1 VRAARHLALL
11 LPACVASLPWGA
23 TVSAGDERKPTPR
36 EVRIPAG
43 KARLYAREVG
53 RGRPILVLHGGPD
66 FDISYLLPDMDRLAD
81 SYRLVYYDQRGRGKS
96 AEGVAPED
104 VSLESELDDLESVRR
119 HFGLEK
125 TAVLGHSWGALLA
138 LEYATRHPE
147 RVSELVI
154 LNPGPVS
161 EADFRLLLRERAEK
175 RPEAVETLKA
185 MRATAGYKDGDPD
198 VVAAYY
204 RIHFAAGMQRPA
216 DLDRLIATMRA
227 SFTRDGIRKA
237 RAVEDRLLQ
246 ETWLSEGYDVMPR
259 LRGLAIPTLVVYGD
273 HDFIPAA
280 CSAHIARAIPGA
292 LSVTLAACGHFPFL
306 ECPEAMRREID
317 SFLAPRS
324 R

>member
-1 VRAARHLALL
+1 MRAARHIALL
-11 LPACVASLPWGA
+11 LSAGVASLPSGA
-23 TVSAGDERKPTPR
+23 TAIAGDGRRPTPR

-43 KARLYAREVG
+43 KARLYAREIG

-104 VSLESELDDLESVRR
+104 VGLESELEDLETVRR
-119 HFGLEK
+119 HFGLDK
-125 TAVLGHSWGALLA
+125 TALLGHSWGALLA

-154 LNPGPVS
+154 LNPAPVS
-161 EADFRLLLRERAEK
+161 EADFRLLLRQRAE
-175 RPEAVETLKA
+175 RWPEAVEKLKT
-185 MRATAGYKDGDPD
+185 MRANAAYKDGDPD
-198 VVAAYY
+198 AVAAYY
-204 RIHFAAGMQRPA
+204 RIHFAAALQRPA
-216 DLDRLIATMRA
+216 DLDRLIARMRA

-246 ETWLSEGYDVMPR
+246 DTWLSQGYDVIPR
-259 LRGLAIPTLVVYGD
+259 LRGLAVPTLVVYGD
-273 HDFIPAA
+273 HEFIPAE
-280 CSAHIARAIPGA
+280 CSVHIARAIPGA
-292 LSVTLAACGHFPFL
+292 RYVTLAACGHFPFL
-306 ECPEAMRREID
+306 ECPDAMRRAID
-317 SFLAPRS
+317 SFFAS